1 MNLIQ
6 KREILTAYFKAH
18 GGIPNGCITVNDTAP
33 SVCNIS
39 VNDTFYG
46 VFDFEKRDFIEGSV
60 EGYAC

>member
-6 KREILTAYFKAH
+6 KREILTAYFKTH
-18 GGIPNGCITVNDTAP
+18 GGIPHGCVTVNDTAS

-39 VNDTFYG
+39 VDGAFLG

>member
-18 GGIPNGCITVNDTAP
+18 DGIPHGCVTVNDTAS

-39 VNDTFYG
+39 VDGAFLG
-46 VFDFEKRDFIEGSV
+46 VFDFEKRDFIEGNF